1 RNNSELVAGWGNL
14 VNRTAAMIAKSF
26 GEIPRAGAGP
36 QGRNAVEPVDEELLA
51 TVRGAFAT
59 VGGNLERHRQ
69 KAALAEVMRVVGE
82 ANAYV
87 SKTEPF
93 KLKGDDQRERLAT
106 VLHTLVQAV
115 SDINTLISPF
125 LPHAANRVHAV
136 LGGEGEFMPMPR
148 LDVVRDLDDESRSY
162 PVITGEYT
170 ATPRWEPRPVVPGTP
185 IKKPTGVFTK
195 LDADTVIEAERARL
209 SEPATTDPAQS
220 A

>member
-1 RNNSELVAGWGNL
+1 
-14 VNRTAAMIAKSF
+14 
-26 GEIPRAGAGP
+26 
-36 QGRNAVEPVDEELLA
+36 
-51 TVRGAFAT
+51 VRGAFET
-59 VGGNLERHRQ
+59 VGASLGRHRQ

-87 SKTEPF
+87 SRTEPF

-148 LDVVRDLDDESRSY
+148 LEMVRDLDDDSRCY

-170 ATPRWEPRPVVPGTP
+170 ATPTWESRPVVVGTP
-185 IKKPTGVFTK
+185 IAKPTGVFVK
-195 LDADTVIEAERARL
+195 LDPDQVIEDERRRL
-209 SEPATTDPAQS
+209 TDPGTSDPAQS